1 MIVAGAGGDD
11 AGLHREAARRADRV
25 LVAEAEL
32 GERRAG
38 GDAEL
43 GLDQVDAGHLLGDR
57 VLDLDARVALD
68 EEVLAASRATTRN
81 STVPALT

>member
-1 MIVAGAGGDD
+1 MATTRACTAKPRGVPTASWS
-11 AGLHREAARRADRV
+11 ARPSVGQR
-25 LVAEAEL
+25 L
-32 GERRAG
+32 AG

-43 GLDQVDAGHLLGDR
+43 GLDEVDARHLLGDR

-68 EEVLAASRATTRN
+68 EEVLAGLGDTRN